1 MTCKSSRIS
10 AAPAAVIVVVAAF
23 TMSQALAD
31 FDQWQFSEVFSNAE
45 GDVQYIVL
53 ESAVSNQGD
62 LSGLT
67 LVASDASGQQQNN
80 LLFSA
85 NLTGE
90 TQGSKLL
97 IATQSFVQT
106 TGLSADFEI
115 TDGFLFTEG
124 GSLDFA
130 NGTSV
135 LSYGASQLAKNGVQ
149 SMSGSLDP
157 QLPNP
162 TNFTGLS
169 AALSLPASGIFDSV
183 NSIMQL
189 PVLNVPGTGPVN
201 VSFDVNPSSLQ
212 FVLRDGFYVYSQGIT
227 AGDTPAEFQ
236 AGGILYIPRLPVGNE
251 IYEFNLT
258 LVSDA
263 PVTFANPA
271 VISISNIVPE
281 PEPDPGPS
289 ALEQSIALGEVQ
301 YSARCASCHG
311 ASGGGGIGPNLRI
324 SSFNAFAAL
333 RSKIDL
339 TMPDGN
345 PSSCRDG
352 STSTCA
358 TDAAN
363 YILNVLQQ

>member
-1 MTCKSSRIS
+1 MSCKSNRIS
-10 AAPAAVIVVVAAF
+10 AGPAAAVLVVAAV

-31 FDQWQFSEVFSNAE
+31 FDQWQFSEVFSNAV

-53 ESAVSNQGD
+53 ESAASNQGD
-62 LSGLT
+62 LSSLT
-67 LVASDASGQQQNN
+67 LVASDASGQQQNS

-90 TQGSKLL
+90 TLGSKLL

-115 TDGFLFTEG
+115 NDGFLFTEG

-130 NGTSV
+130 NGTSF

-157 QLPNP
+157 QLPSP
-162 TNFTGLS
+162 TNFAGLS
-169 AALSLPASGIFDSV
+169 ATLSLPVSGIFDSV

-189 PVLNVPGTGPVN
+189 PVLNVPGTGLVN
-201 VSFDVNPSSLQ
+201 VSFDVNPASLQ
-212 FVLRDGFYVYSQGIT
+212 FVLRDGFYAYSQGIT

-251 IYEFNLT
+251 IYEFNLA
-258 LVSDA
+258 LLGDA
-263 PVTFANPA
+263 PISFGNPA
-271 VISISNIVPE
+271 IISITNTP
-281 PEPDPGPS
+281 PEPDPEPS
-289 ALEQSIALGEVQ
+289 PLEQSIALGEVQ

-311 ASGGGGIGPNLRI
+311 GSGGIGPNLRT
-324 SSFNAFAAL
+324 SSFNTFAAL

-339 TMPDGN
+339 SMPVGN
-345 PSSCRDG
+345 SSSCRDS

-363 YILNVLQQ
+363 YILNVLQL

>member
-1 MTCKSSRIS
+1 MPCKQSRLSIGL
-10 AAPAAVIVVVAAF
+10 AASIIIAATV
-23 TMSQALAD
+23 TMSHAIAD

-45 GDVQYIVL
+45 GDVQYVEL
-53 ESAVSNQGD
+53 QTTVSNQGD

-67 LVASDASGQQQNN
+67 LVASDASGQQQNS

-85 NLTGE
+85 NLLAE
-90 TQGSKLL
+90 TQDSKLL

-115 TDGFLFTEG
+115 ADGFLFTEG

-130 NGTSV
+130 NGTAV
-135 LSYGASQLAKNGVQ
+135 LNYGASQLAKNGEQ
-149 SMSGSLDP
+149 SMSSSLDP
-157 QLPNP
+157 QLPDP
-162 TNFTGLS
+162 TNFAGLS
-169 AALSLPASGIFDSV
+169 ATLSLPVSGIFDSA

-189 PVLNVPGTGPVN
+189 PVLNVPGTGLVN
-201 VSFDVNPSSLQ
+201 VSFDVNLDTLQ

-227 AGDTPAEFQ
+227 AGDSPAEFQ
-236 AGGILYIPRLPVGNE
+236 PANILYIPKLPVGNE
-251 IYEFNLT
+251 IYEFNLA

-271 VISISNIVPE
+271 VISVINVVPE
-281 PEPDPGPS
+281 PS
-289 ALEQSIALGEVQ
+289 ALEQSIARGEVQ

-311 ASGGGGIGPNLRI
+311 ASGGGGIGPNLRA
-324 SSFNAFAAL
+324 SSFNTFAAL

-345 PSSCRDG
+345 SSSCVDN
-352 STSTCA
+352 STFTCA